1 MTDTRLQKWEKPV
14 YLSPMLTGDNHDRL
28 KQVSA
33 LSKKVDEENSEEKKA
48 PSIYHFVAACRE
60 LIFDIKDGEPI
71 FHCIA
76 YSFDVDRMSIVIQP
90 MFEMLVG
97 RAGSETQIAEEIENT
112 LALAAGLGV
121 PVFPNTSDLAPLL
134 AKHHRKMLVEGFTAS
149 DETGKRVR
157 LRLTRS
163 PGERIDDPRYI
174 TELKPTEHL
183 SPAELVLIKDS
194 ITSELARLSN
204 ADRALSNLRLAIDE
218 LGQLL
223 NTTKRN
229 EGKLQRCLT
238 DNPSLFGPDYVRVLP
253 KHKLGSEYEMDY
265 ALERYS
271 GVVDLVEIEASSLPL
286 FTKRGDPSQ
295 FLTHAEQ
302 QVIDWLAWIERNSA
316 YARENLPG
324 LMAPIGYVV
333 IGTSNNL
340 SPDLIEKL
348 RWRSAMYRGSLLI
361 LTYEDLL
368 VRAKQILRFLEG
380 PAAAQVANKSLQRK
394 HRKRRGAEGTRYP

>member
-286 FTKRGDPSQ
+286 FTKRGDPS
-295 FLTHAEQ
+295 
-302 QVIDWLAWIERNSA
+302 
-316 YARENLPG
+316 
-324 LMAPIGYVV
+324 
-333 IGTSNNL
+333 
-340 SPDLIEKL
+340 
-348 RWRSAMYRGSLLI
+348 
-361 LTYEDLL
+361 
-368 VRAKQILRFLEG
+368 
-380 PAAAQVANKSLQRK
+380 
-394 HRKRRGAEGTRYP
+394 